1 MGRVDVHTH
10 LLPGVDDGPA
20 DMEAGLRMATLA
32 GADGTEAIVATPH
45 QKDVVE
51 ESSIAALRILFER
64 FSAAVAATGGPR
76 MVLGME
82 NHIEPELPEWVR
94 DGNALTL
101 NGSRFILCE
110 PDAETYPLYMDDTL
124 FRLQQQGLVPVIAHP
139 ERCFV
144 FQKQPERLAA
154 LVRRGMLVQ
163 ITGSSLTGEFEAASR
178 RAAET
183 FLKRGLVHM
192 VASDMHRPDRVRL
205 PYLAAAH
212 ARVAEL
218 AGAGI
223 ARRVFDEIPRCV
235 VENRDP
241 GVDPFAEPPP
251 RRPWWRFGR

>member
-1 MGRVDVHTH
+1 
-10 LLPGVDDGPA
+10 LPGIDDGPA
-20 DMEAGLRMATLA
+20 DMEAGLQMAALA
-32 GADGTEAIVATPH
+32 GADGTEVIVATPH

-51 ESSIAALRILFER
+51 ESSVDALRGLFDR
-64 FSAAVAATGGPR
+64 FSGAVTAAGGPR

-82 NHIEPELPEWVR
+82 NHIEPELPDWVR
-94 DGNALTL
+94 EGRALTL
-101 NGSRFILCE
+101 NGSKFILCE
-110 PDAETYPLYMDDTL
+110 PDTETYPLYMDDTL
-124 FRLQQQGLVPVIAHP
+124 FRLQQQGLVPIIAHP

-163 ITGSSLTGEFEAASR
+163 ITGSSLTGEFEGAAR
-178 RAAET
+178 RAAEA

-192 VASDMHRPDRVRL
+192 VASDMHRPERVRL
-205 PYLAAAH
+205 PCLATAH

-218 AGAGI
+218 AGADT
-223 ARRVFDEIPRCV
+223 ARRVFEEIPRCV

-241 GVDPFAEPPP
+241 GIDPFAELPS